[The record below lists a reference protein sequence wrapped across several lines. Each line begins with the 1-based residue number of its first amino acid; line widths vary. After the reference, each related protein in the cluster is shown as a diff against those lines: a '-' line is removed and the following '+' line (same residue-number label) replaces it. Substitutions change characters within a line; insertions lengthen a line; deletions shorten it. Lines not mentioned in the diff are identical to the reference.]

1 MPGTDQLLSYFFLG
15 LAAFLFIMI
24 FWNVLGGPR
33 KQRRKRAPRQSWQE
47 TSDSTGGA
55 DASPMLGRSGR
66 RRNGDDSGGGGD
78 GHGHGDDGGGDGG
91 GGDGGGGGNG
101 GGGGGD

>member
-1 MPGTDQLLSYFFLG
+1 MTGTEDLLSYIFAGFVVL
-15 LAAFLFIMI
+15 LLVMI

-55 DASPMLGRSGR
+55 DASPMPGRSGR

-91 GGDGGGGGNG
+91 GGGNG